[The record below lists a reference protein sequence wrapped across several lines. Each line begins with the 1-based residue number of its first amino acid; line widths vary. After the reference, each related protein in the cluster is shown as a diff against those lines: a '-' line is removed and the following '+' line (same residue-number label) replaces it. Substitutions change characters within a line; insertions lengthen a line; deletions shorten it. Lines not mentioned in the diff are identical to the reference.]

1 MLKFKNKIL
10 SSEKDF
16 IISDSDAIIKIDSDI
31 DCILFGI
38 LTLSDKSIKTIQ
50 FNKCNDGIKA
60 RLLLTESDLPL
71 LNGVTFSLHLTSNTG
86 TFESN
91 SIPVIF
97 DVAKIKLTIKR
108 KTSTELLDTLKE
120 LKLLEDKINSIV
132 ANHRLLKVNIT
143 NLDYIQPGMIP
154 VAVDNKGNFTA
165 QYPFAN
171 IITNVNGQTAVD
183 GVVNIDASMIKY
195 NQEIMLDAYI
205 KQLAE
210 SLKAVTEFAKT
221 ISQTLFS
228 TVESLQELRIKV
240 ETHLDNGL
248 I

>member
-10 SSEKDF
+10 TSDKEF

-31 DCILFGI
+31 DCIMFGVF
-38 LTLSDKSIKTIQ
+38 TLSDKSTKTIQ
-50 FNKCNDGIKA
+50 FSKCNDGTKA
-60 RLLLTESDLPL
+60 RLLLSELDLPL
-71 LNGVTFSLHLTSNTG
+71 INSVTFALHLTSDTG
-86 TFESN
+86 TFISN
-91 SIPVIF
+91 SISVLF
-97 DVAKIKLTIKR
+97 DIAKIKLNVTR
-108 KTSTELLDTLKE
+108 KSSVELLETLKA

-132 ANHRLLKVNIT
+132 ANHRLLGVNIT
-143 NLDYIQPGMIP
+143 NSDYIKPGMIP
-154 VAVDNKGNFTA
+154 VAVDDKGNFIA

-183 GVVNIDASMIKY
+183 GVVNVDASMIKY

-210 SLKAVTEFAKT
+210 SVKAVSDFATT
-221 ISQTLFS
+221 ISQTLRS
-228 TVESLQELRIKV
+228 TVESLQELRLKV